1 MNARTLI
8 ATVGATLA
16 LVGPATAAQAA
27 TSATT
32 NVWRSPTGN
41 IACRYY
47 PSLAAVT
54 CQTDNDHY
62 AVAVGR
68 YSSTAFHTTYRYIPS
83 SAIRLVYGERWTAPG
98 LVCLSTAVGM
108 GCEADTGHGFAINR
122 DRVTKW

>member
-1 MNARTLI
+1 MKTRTLI
-8 ATVGATLA
+8 ATVGAALA
-16 LVGPATAAQAA
+16 VIGPAAAAQAA

-32 NVWRSPTGN
+32 HVWRSPTGN

-47 PSLAAVT
+47 PSLAAVS

-83 SAIRLVYGERWTAPG
+83 NAFRLAYGGSWRAPG
-98 LVCLSTAVGM
+98 IVCVSTSVGM
-108 GCEADTGHGFAINR
+108 GCQADSGHGFAINR
-122 DRVTKW
+122 DQVRKW